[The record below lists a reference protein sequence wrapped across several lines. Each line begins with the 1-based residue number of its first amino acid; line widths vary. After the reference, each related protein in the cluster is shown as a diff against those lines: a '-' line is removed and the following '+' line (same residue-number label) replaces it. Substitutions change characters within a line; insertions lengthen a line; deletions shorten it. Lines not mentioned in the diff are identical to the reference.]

1 MYSDNTR
8 GSRGGGGRG
17 RGRGRGGYNN
27 NNSHDHYNNN
37 NYNNSNNYSNN
48 NNNVPISSRLGPV
61 GGKAFSS
68 NSYNQGRNNRHRG
81 NTEQFNNAF
90 TSEDTDMSIEQEGGH
105 GVIVSGYPPG
115 SEEKVLGFL
124 KRKARGDWEALHIQN
139 EQNAMHITVANQ
151 NMVDTLCRMN
161 NYEFGK
167 ATIYIKGKDQGQ
179 RTNSNINN
187 SQVSNRGSTNTNRN
201 RPPAARSAF
210 LAEFLEK
217 RWNPQAGF
225 LDMDDLPDTS
235 HNIAVVISKLLIEA
249 KYLFGDSLVTISF
262 ARNKLWSV
270 SPLTKLA
277 DQFPNIQNLSIAE
290 NEIADFRKLDM
301 LANRFPRLQE
311 LVLSGNPIQ
320 KNTPSE
326 RYQKEVLSRFPTIT
340 FLDMQPVNE
349 TMVQT
354 SSHELPVSI
363 QPYFFDQDSS
373 RSAAEAFLS
382 IFFPLFDSNRASL
395 MDMYDAQAVFSS
407 VFSKGNANQDHA
419 WGSSKM
425 VPGQRMIVGN
435 QNIIHRIQQLP
446 HTVHD
451 LSRPDKFVI
460 DAWQTSYSEI
470 HPVVLFLTV
479 HAEFAELP
487 LGTPLSF
494 DRNFILIPSSPG
506 SRAHTAGWQYMIL
519 SDSLLVRT
527 KQ

>member
-1 MYSDNTR
+1 MYSDNTSNR

-27 NNSHDHYNNN
+27 NTNHHYNNN
-37 NYNNSNNYSNN
+37 NNTNN
-48 NNNVPISSRLGPV
+48 NHTNNVPITSRLGPV

-68 NSYNQGRNNRHRG
+68 NSYNQGRNTRHRG

-90 TSEDTDMSIEQEGGH
+90 TSEDTDMNIEQEGGH
-105 GVIVSGYPPG
+105 VVVVSGYPPG
-115 SEEKVLGFL
+115 AEEKILGFL

-139 EQNAMHITVANQ
+139 EHNGMQITVANQ
-151 NMVDTLCRMN
+151 AMVDTLCRMN

-167 ATIYIKGKDQGQ
+167 ATLRIEGKESGY
-179 RTNSNINN
+179 RPNSNRGNTNSNTRT
-187 SQVSNRGSTNTNRN
+187 S

-235 HNIAVVISKLLIEA
+235 HNISVVISKLLTEA
-249 KYLFGDSLVTISF
+249 KYLFGDSLITISF

-290 NEIADFRKLDM
+290 NEIADFRKLDL

-320 KNTPSE
+320 KNFSSD

-349 TMVQT
+349 APMAQT
-354 SSHELPVSI
+354 GTQELPVSV

-373 RSAAEAFLS
+373 RSFAQDFLS
-382 IFFPLFDSNRASL
+382 TYFPLFDSNRVSL
-395 MDMYDAQAVFSS
+395 VDMYDAQAVFSS
-407 VFSKGNANQDHA
+407 VFSKGNEHQNHA

-425 VPGQRMIVGN
+425 TPGQRMVVGN
-435 QNIIHRIQQLP
+435 QNIIQRIQQLP
-446 HTVHD
+446 QTVHD

-460 DAWQTSYSEI
+460 DAWQTSYSETY
-470 HPVVLFLTV
+470 PVVLFLTV

-487 LGTPLSF
+487 LGTPLQF
-494 DRNFILIPSSPG
+494 DRNFILIPSNPG
-506 SRAHTAGWQYMIL
+506 SRAHAAGWQYMIL
-519 SDSLLVRT
+519 SDSLLIRT
-527 KQ
+527 NKRY